1 MKQPPLKNVQ
11 FTVVGDG
18 ELAGAAAL
26 EISIQNVTTNL
37 VTHPGS
43 RASSAAAH
51 CDVKIIEG
59 APATVHVLTQ
69 ADLTRATHLVLFPSS
84 LSEMLVLL
92 EAASE
97 VYQSNPDGT
106 LLNVFACLP
115 NRRATLAVRNGAVT
129 FSKLPRLYVQCFFLP
144 EDIASDLLFKE
155 FGPDT
160 GNPEIPRYI
169 LFGSGII
176 PETLAL
182 RLARL
187 GQDVSGSNVKVDWIV
202 PESEVNRIPATY
214 PYLNTDRTQL
224 YSHAPGSDWTE
235 YVDLQQSS
243 NWVLISCLQ
252 PESLEA
258 ALGITEHRLL
268 LKISRIYNL
277 SCDAALTGGFQRRSI
292 ERLINGTNVR
302 PLGEFSALFSIA
314 RFLELGRFGLAKA
327 VHLEYCRAQQEKG
340 ELPQD
345 NSSLRRWDEIG
356 EDLRHAN
363 VEQADHMLFKLRCLG
378 YRIEK
383 TAGTAE
389 PPPFSFTAQEIESLA
404 RLEHARWFAE
414 RESVGW
420 KYGKVRIN
428 ELKQSPAMV
437 PYDELSEPIKE
448 KDRQAVRTIPGV
460 LRRLGLSLSR

>member
-155 FGPDT
+155 FGPDLK
-160 GNPEIPRYI
+160 RAI
-169 LFGSGII
+169 L
-176 PETLAL
+176 
-182 RLARL
+182 
-187 GQDVSGSNVKVDWIV
+187 
-202 PESEVNRIPATY
+202 
-214 PYLNTDRTQL
+214 
-224 YSHAPGSDWTE
+224 
-235 YVDLQQSS
+235 
-243 NWVLISCLQ
+243 
-252 PESLEA
+252 
-258 ALGITEHRLL
+258 
-268 LKISRIYNL
+268 
-277 SCDAALTGGFQRRSI
+277 
-292 ERLINGTNVR
+292 
-302 PLGEFSALFSIA
+302 
-314 RFLELGRFGLAKA
+314 
-327 VHLEYCRAQQEKG
+327 
-340 ELPQD
+340 
-345 NSSLRRWDEIG
+345 
-356 EDLRHAN
+356 
-363 VEQADHMLFKLRCLG
+363 
-378 YRIEK
+378 
-383 TAGTAE
+383 
-389 PPPFSFTAQEIESLA
+389 
-404 RLEHARWFAE
+404 
-414 RESVGW
+414 
-420 KYGKVRIN
+420 GK
-428 ELKQSPAMV
+428 
-437 PYDELSEPIKE
+437 
-448 KDRQAVRTIPGV
+448 
-460 LRRLGLSLSR
+460 